1 MAAKS
6 SIKKTAEAKSE
17 IAVDTDVIKTTCFE
31 ASESKNDLTQVEQ
44 TTTGMKIVA
53 DKSCSS
59 SEAPKREAFKVRKVF
74 DPHTSV
80 MVRNGFPGKL
90 IYKNKRTGESFI
102 WDSLGDEQE
111 MEIQELRN
119 AKGSSKAFFSE
130 NWFLFDDPEVI
141 DYLGVSAY
149 YKNALSYE
157 EFDGLFDMNVDEM
170 VSRIEKLSSGQKK
183 SVAYRAAQMIEAGMI
198 DSRQKIAALEKSLGI
213 KLVE

>member
-17 IAVDTDVIKTTCFE
+17 ITVDTDVIKTTCFE
-31 ASESKNDLTQVEQ
+31 SSESKNNLTQVEQ

-53 DKSCSS
+53 DKSYLS

-119 AKGSSKAFFSE
+119 AKGSSKVFFSE

-157 EFDGLFDMNVDEM
+157 EFDGLFDMNADEM